1 MRAGPR
7 ASDPASPAG
16 PRCPRSRS
24 RPLPYLIW
32 RRRLLIRLS
41 PVSVAGSVRLGLVE
55 QRDVIR
61 GGGLE
66 AVPHLPGGS
75 AAPPPPPPAPAAD
88 PRPQPPRRSAQ
99 PAAAPPGRLMPAPA
113 LSGLAA
119 AAAARPPPAPLR
131 SRPDPQAG
139 GAAGRASHPP
149 WGSGLRWVR
158 PPRGCP
164 ARFCFPVTSS
174 LRTGLCR
181 TGRPGSSSHPSPPG
195 PGSSHGASLG
205 SAPPGPAAGTAL
217 PAPGGTRRDRTDWG
231 TLPPAGSPGPK
242 MVGAASLRPR
252 ARCLFV
258 FRAWRSQGPLGPG
271 GVGQDGMGRQRGP
284 PAPPGPPR
292 LGGLCEAQV
301 TVGLLQ

>member
-1 MRAGPR
+1 MHARQKSDRVPINKVHHTNDTFSDLLLGAVSAGVIDSFGKVLDEADPLR
-7 ASDPASPAG
+7 YPDLLLLRQLRGQASLARRG
-16 PRCPRSRS
+16 VIHRNRH
-24 RPLPYLIW
+24 LLLIW

-119 AAAARPPPAPLR
+119 AAAAQPPPAPLR

-139 GAAGRASHPP
+139 GG
-149 WGSGLRWVR
+149 G
-158 PPRGCP
+158 
-164 ARFCFPVTSS
+164 
-174 LRTGLCR
+174 RTGL
-181 TGRPGSSSHPSPPG
+181 PP
-195 PGSSHGASLG
+195 P
-205 SAPPGPAAGTAL
+205 
-217 PAPGGTRRDRTDWG
+217 
-231 TLPPAGSPGPK
+231 
-242 MVGAASLRPR
+242 
-252 ARCLFV
+252 
-258 FRAWRSQGPLGPG
+258 
-271 GVGQDGMGRQRGP
+271 VGQRAPVGP
-284 PAPPGPPR
+284 PDR
-292 LGGLCEAQV
+292 KSV
-301 TVGLLQ
+301 V